1 MPISRT
7 IRKRDESIKS
17 KNRLEDKYS
26 KFCIGIGGFALNEF
40 IIRPKY
46 EGAEGKLSEQTD
58 QKNVEKLYA

>member
-7 IRKRDESIKS
+7 IRKRDESIKN

-26 KFCIGIGGFALNEF
+26 KFCIGIGGFVLNEF

-46 EGAEGKLSEQTD
+46 EGAEGKLSE
-58 QKNVEKLYA
+58 